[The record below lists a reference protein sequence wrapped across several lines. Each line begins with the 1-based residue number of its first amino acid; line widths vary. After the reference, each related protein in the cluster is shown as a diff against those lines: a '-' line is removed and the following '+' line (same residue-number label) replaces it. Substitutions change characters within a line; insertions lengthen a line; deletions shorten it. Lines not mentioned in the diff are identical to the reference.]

1 MSDDD
6 LKKLI
11 LSRRAKLVA
20 AALVGTAIATTLE
33 ACVCLS
39 VAADPPPP
47 SDGGTDGAR
56 SDSGPDVSVTP
67 ADAAPDVAVDGA
79 QDAAKDASTDATS
92 DTSPAD
98 GGKG

>member
-1 MSDDD
+1 MSEDD
-6 LKKLI
+6 LRKLI

-47 SDGGTDGAR
+47 NDGGSDGSH
-56 SDSGPDVSVTP
+56 SDSGPDVIVNP
-67 ADAAPDVAVDGA
+67 MDAASDAAADGSKDGA
-79 QDAAKDASTDATS
+79 TDGASDAVSDAAT
-92 DTSPAD
+92 D
-98 GGKG
+98 GGNG